1 MTENV
6 LSSDWRLRPKSRTGV
21 LEHEPWI
28 DVAEWCEI
36 HQMNMPFLFPAEMTH
51 GLCDAIERIPFRMI
65 GETTQAQRGA
75 VVFERGAS
83 ALERCLHR
91 RPSGSPEASTTLTF
105 AAPLPCSALDPT
117 WRRFKLHCRPGN
129 DGRFL
134 LMLGL
139 EHEL

>member
-1 MTENV
+1 MT
-6 LSSDWRLRPKSRTGV
+6 
-21 LEHEPWI
+21 
-28 DVAEWCEI
+28 
-36 HQMNMPFLFPAEMTH
+36 Q

-65 GETTQAQRGA
+65 GETTKAQRGA

-91 RPSGSPEASTTLTF
+91 RPSGPPEASTTLTF
-105 AAPLPCSALDPT
+105 AAPLPC
-117 WRRFKLHCRPGN
+117 RPGN
-129 DGRFL
+129 DGSLL